1 VIDLIRDHP
10 LITTALATF
19 FFGFGAGALVNVY
32 LTAIKS
38 PLVAD
43 LRASLSY
50 VSSIVGDGLL
60 LPVVN
65 AVVVSALLAHSHLL
79 STGVWLAAVALGLA
93 VTAYFHIVQAV
104 RGLVNWTMPEPW
116 HWNVLGVW
124 HAAYMLVVS
133 TLLSLFYVAAIV
145 GFVRGDG
152 LPLWQV
158 GAVTAGI
165 LAFFVLLR
173 MDYATVQWSALVPK
187 VIARRLS

>member
-1 VIDLIRDHP
+1 MLDLIRDHP
-10 LITTALATF
+10 LIVTGLATF

-32 LTAIKS
+32 LSAVKS
-38 PLVAD
+38 PLVAE

-65 AVVVSALLAHSHLL
+65 MLVVSALLAHSDLL
-79 STGVWLAAVALGLA
+79 STGVWAVAIVLGVA

-124 HAAYMLVVS
+124 HAAYMFTVA
-133 TLLSLFYVAAIV
+133 TLLSLFYVVVIV
-145 GFVRGDG
+145 GLARGDG
-152 LPLWQV
+152 VPLWQV
-158 GAVTAGI
+158 AAVTAGI
-165 LAFFVLLR
+165 VAFFVLLR
-173 MDYATVQWSALVPK
+173 MDYATVQWGSLVPRA
-187 VIARRLS
+187 IARRFG